1 MSEHTMTNTAATAAS
16 PRRATKKHDLAA
28 VVGLFVLAVAVA
40 ALFWA
45 VLPAEYRQNQ
55 STDYSGSYEPV
66 ARAILAGRGIT
77 DDSGAPA
84 TRYPP
89 GFSLL
94 LAGTWAVG
102 GALGLA
108 DDTAL
113 LLFRLLCAGLSVVLL
128 YGLARLVWPVVGAA
142 LVGVAWATYPF
153 FLWITKQ
160 PNSEVPFIPVFF
172 GALLLF
178 WLAVLRRPR
187 VWWLYLLA
195 GGLAGAAMLI
205 RPAALGLGVVMA
217 ALVLLLARP
226 VRWPGRLG
234 LAALLLLGNAL
245 AVAPWLGGVYA
256 ATGEIIPLSSG
267 GTVTFKDGLT
277 FLVAEKEYR
286 RDVPVAADVAALLG
300 EFERR
305 RPEMAS
311 TGDVVAVVL
320 DEARQAPG
328 AFLRFTLIKAARS
341 WYGIDSR
348 TFEGPTLALQAVY
361 LLLVLGGNAAVFL
374 FRRPLGIAHLADLR
388 RMLAGNW
395 LIVGYFWA
403 MTMAVVPL
411 LRYMLPLMGPLFIAL
426 PAVYY
431 ALRSRLVGR
440 VGNPP
445 LRRSTT
451 N

>member
-1 MSEHTMTNTAATAAS
+1 MPERAMSDVVINATRT
-16 PRRATKKHDLAA
+16 PPRATKKHDLAA
-28 VVGLFVLAVAVA
+28 VLGLFVLAVVVA

-77 DDSGAPA
+77 DASGAPA

-94 LAGTWAVG
+94 LAGTWAAG

-172 GALLLF
+172 GALFVF
-178 WLAVLRRPR
+178 WLVVLRRPR

-205 RPAALGLGVVMA
+205 RPAALGLGGVMA
-217 ALVLLLARP
+217 VLVVLLARP
-226 VRWPGRLG
+226 VGRPGRLG

-245 AVAPWLGGVYA
+245 AVAPWLGAVYA
-256 ATGEIIPLSSG
+256 RTGEIIPLSSG

-277 FLVAEKEYR
+277 FLVAEKDYR
-286 RDVPVAADVAALLG
+286 RDVPVAADVAALLS

-320 DEARQAPG
+320 DEARQAPA
-328 AFLRFTLIKAARS
+328 AFLRFTLIKAGRS

-361 LLLVLGGNAAVFL
+361 LLLVLAGNAAVFVG
-374 FRRPLGIAHLADLR
+374 RRPLGGANLDDVRCL
-388 RMLAGNW
+388 LAGNW
-395 LIVGYFWA
+395 LIVAYFWA
-403 MTMAVVPL
+403 MTMVAVPL

-426 PAVYY
+426 PALYY
-431 ALRSRLVGR
+431 ALRARR
-440 VGNPP
+440 VARQ
-445 LRRSTT
+445 LASSL
-451 N
+451 

>member
-1 MSEHTMTNTAATAAS
+1 MSTVHAPAATPSKGEAGIAWFERVMGLLG
-16 PRRATKKHDLAA
+16 RR
-28 VVGLFVLAVAVA
+28 FVI
-40 ALFWA
+40 
-45 VLPAEYRQNQ
+45 
-55 STDYSGSYEPV
+55 G
-66 ARAILAGRGIT
+66 
-77 DDSGAPA
+77 
-84 TRYPP
+84 
-89 GFSLL
+89 
-94 LAGTWAVG
+94 
-102 GALGLA
+102 
-108 DDTAL
+108 
-113 LLFRLLCAGLSVVLL
+113 
-128 YGLARLVWPVVGAA
+128 
-142 LVGVAWATYPF
+142 
-153 FLWITKQ
+153 
-160 PNSEVPFIPVFF
+160 VPFVFLMVFF
-172 GALLLF
+172 ALPFL
-178 WLAVLRRPR
+178 
-187 VWWLYLLA
+187 
-195 GGLAGAAMLI
+195 
-205 RPAALGLGVVMA
+205 VVFKISVSEMENVIFKD
-217 ALVLLLARP
+217 L
-226 VRWPGRLG
+226 
-234 LAALLLLGNAL
+234 
-245 AVAPWLGGVYA
+245 
-256 ATGEIIPLSSG
+256 
-267 GTVTFKDGLT
+267 VTFKDGLT

-311 TGDVVAVVL
+311 TGDVVTVVL

-374 FRRPLGIAHLADLR
+374 FRRPLGIAHLADLQ